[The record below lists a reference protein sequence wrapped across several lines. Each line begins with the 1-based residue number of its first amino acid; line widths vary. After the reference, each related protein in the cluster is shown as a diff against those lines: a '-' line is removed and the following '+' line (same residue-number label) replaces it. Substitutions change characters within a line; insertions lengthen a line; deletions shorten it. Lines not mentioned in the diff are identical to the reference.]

1 MTLTLILSLRVVQQ
15 SGGGHRDETP
25 HQKFR
30 MKQTTCIAFL
40 LGVLVGMMS
49 VVFLRPDKQ
58 GEQRAEGSS
67 ENVITLKGATQFGED
82 HAFTRTIRKF
92 EDLVTKYYGKPVN
105 FELHLNSELGLE
117 KDYFAYM
124 SQGIAVDYAIVSPS
138 HMSNFSAAAPL
149 MDMPF
154 LFDDL
159 DHWNKVLESDAFQP
173 IADEVFQKADVRLIG
188 YAGGGVRNLIVNK
201 PITNMQELK
210 GLNIRVM
217 GAPIQ
222 SGIFQAIGASPTVIA
237 YSEVYNAIQ
246 TGVIDAAENEAAGL
260 QQMKFYEV
268 GPEISQTQHAI
279 TVRPLCFS
287 GKTFRRLPP
296 DLQAAI
302 NKAGREA
309 GAFGR
314 HLESTEDAEILSQLE
329 KEHKVRTHR
338 FTQRDEL
345 LRLAAPVKA
354 AYAKK
359 INAEEVLTRVNALK

>member
-1 MTLTLILSLRVVQQ
+1 MVF
-15 SGGGHRDETP
+15 
-25 HQKFR
+25 FR
-30 MKQTTCIAFL
+30 
-40 LGVLVGMMS
+40 S
-49 VVFLRPDKQ
+49 NHD
-58 GEQRAEGSS
+58 GERGAENSS
-67 ENVITLKGATQFGED
+67 ENVLTLKGAVQFGED

-92 EDLVTKYYGKPVN
+92 EELVGQYYDKPVH
-105 FELHLNSELGLE
+105 FELYLNSELGLE

-124 SQGIAVDYAIVSPS
+124 SQGISVDYGIVSPA
-138 HMSNFSAAAPL
+138 HMSTFSKSAPL

-154 LFDDL
+154 LFRDVE
-159 DHWNKVLESDAFQP
+159 HWNKVLESDALEP
-173 IADEVFQKADVRLIG
+173 IADDVAKKADVRLIG

-222 SGIFQAIGASPTVIA
+222 TRIFQAIGASPSVIA
-237 YSEVYNAIQ
+237 YSEIYNAIQ

-287 GKTFRRLPP
+287 GKTFRRLPV

-302 NKAGREA
+302 IKAGRES

-314 HLESTEDAEILSQLE
+314 HLESTEDAAILSKLE
-329 KEHKVRTHR
+329 KDNRLRSHA

-345 LRLAAPVKA
+345 LKLAGPVKT
-354 AYAKK
+354 AYAKEIK
-359 INAEEVLTRVNALK
+359 AEKVLAQINAME